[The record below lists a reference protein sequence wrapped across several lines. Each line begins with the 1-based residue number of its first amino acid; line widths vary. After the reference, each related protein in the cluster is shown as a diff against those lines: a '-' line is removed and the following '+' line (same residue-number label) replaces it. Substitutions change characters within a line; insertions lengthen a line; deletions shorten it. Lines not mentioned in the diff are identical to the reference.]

1 MLTEAVVKY
10 MDYLDANCENVAS
23 YQESTD
29 EPQYHQS
36 ITELPFDPEA
46 KYTIHRGKNACKMI
60 QEHLEQ
66 KDFYDP
72 ICIN

>member
-23 YQESTD
+23 YQESID

-46 KYTIHRGKNACKMI
+46 KYTIHMGKKCLQNDTRTSRT
-60 QEHLEQ
+60 ERFL
-66 KDFYDP
+66 
-72 ICIN
+72 